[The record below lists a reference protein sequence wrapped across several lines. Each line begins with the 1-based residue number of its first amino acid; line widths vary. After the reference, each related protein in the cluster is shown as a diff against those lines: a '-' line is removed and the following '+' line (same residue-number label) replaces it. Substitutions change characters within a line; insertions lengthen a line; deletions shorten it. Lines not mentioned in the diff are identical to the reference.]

1 MKQEMMGW
9 HWHRLD
15 RMQII
20 FTLLQTDNDASTSLF
35 NIYRLDALLDAQ
47 PTVSLKAITT
57 CEIIRIHGMQM
68 D

>member
-20 FTLLQTDNDASTSLF
+20 FTLLQTDNDASTIQYLQAGCS
-35 NIYRLDALLDAQ
+35 
-47 PTVSLKAITT
+47 S
-57 CEIIRIHGMQM
+57 
-68 D
+68 